1 MSVTASS
8 QPSNENQ
15 KLLDFLRQLARMMP
29 GGKNAERLEEAAST
43 IESLM
48 HRTSV
53 AEQSCREQQEDHA
66 RILRLHEAAELSSD
80 HRHAEI
86 AALKNRLAES
96 NRQTESERVFFA
108 EEARRLRALAEDAE
122 ARLKQAQAE
131 LDELRGPLNAI
142 DHSIAIVPVESL
154 RLARAQF
161 AFLASG
167 FAEKGDVISQTICE
181 IGACAIEK
189 AMAGSL
195 PPAKD
200 PLSPLARD
208 LLA

>member
-15 KLLDFLRQLARMMP
+15 ELLDFLRQLAGIMP
-29 GGKNAERLEEAAST
+29 SGNAERLEEAASV
-43 IESLM
+43 IEVLM
-48 HRTSV
+48 RRASA
-53 AEQSCREQQEDHA
+53 AEQSCRQQQEDHA

-80 HRHAEI
+80 HQHDEI
-86 AALKNRLAES
+86 VALKTQLAES
-96 NRQTESERVFFA
+96 NRQTESERSFFA
-108 EEARRLRALAEDAE
+108 EEARRLRALVHDAE
-122 ARLKQAQAE
+122 ARLRQAQAE
-131 LDELRGPLNAI
+131 IDELRGPVPAI
-142 DHSIAIVPVESL
+142 DHTIAIVPVESL

-195 PPAKD
+195 PPAKN
-200 PLSPLARD
+200 PLSPLAKD

>member
-15 KLLDFLRQLARMMP
+15 ELLGFLRQLAGMMP
-29 GGKNAERLEEAAST
+29 GGKNAERLEAAASM
-43 IESLM
+43 IEALM
-48 HRTSV
+48 HRAST
-53 AEQSCREQQEDHA
+53 AEQSCREQREDHA

-86 AALKNRLAES
+86 AALKTRLAES
-96 NRQTESERVFFA
+96 NRQTESERIFFA
-108 EEARRLRALAEDAE
+108 EEARRLRALVDDAE
-122 ARLKQAQAE
+122 AQLKQAQAE
-131 LDELRGPLNAI
+131 LDELRGPVTAI

-189 AMAGSL
+189 AMAGNL
-195 PPAKD
+195 PPAID
-200 PLSPLARD
+200 PLSPLAKD